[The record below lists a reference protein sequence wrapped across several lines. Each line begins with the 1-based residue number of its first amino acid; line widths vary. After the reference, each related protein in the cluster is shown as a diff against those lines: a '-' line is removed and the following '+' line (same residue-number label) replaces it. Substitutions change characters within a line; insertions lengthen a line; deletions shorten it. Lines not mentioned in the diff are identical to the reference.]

1 MTEQEREVT
10 IEITCTNPPEAT
22 WAGTPG
28 TLCLGIQKGN
38 EVQELTPV
46 NRKRLVFSPTLRVR
60 RHTDG
65 SANFLGPF
73 AHGPRTERFIY
84 LNWVVLN
91 DGVFSAAP
99 GRIKVH
105 LSQIPSSHIDAAVRA
120 GKPIKLTF
128 PISKSDGKLVFAS
141 VRVADRSNS
150 KDL

>member
-1 MTEQEREVT
+1 MTAQEEKVT
-10 IEITCTNPPEAT
+10 VEITCTNPPEAT
-22 WAGTPG
+22 WPGATG
-28 TLCLGIQKGN
+28 TLCLGIQEGN
-38 EVQELTPV
+38 EVQNLTPI
-46 NRKRLVFSPTLRVR
+46 NRKQLVFSPTLRVR

-84 LNWVVLN
+84 LNWVVMN
-91 DGVFSAAP
+91 DGVFTAAP

-105 LSQIPSSHIDAAVRA
+105 LSQIPWSRIDTAVRT

-128 PISKSDGKLVFAS
+128 PISKPDGKLVFAS
-141 VRVADRSNS
+141 VRVADRANS

>member
-1 MTEQEREVT
+1 MTTQEQQVT
-10 IEITCTNPPEAT
+10 IEITCTNPFDAAWPGA
-22 WAGTPG
+22 AG
-28 TLCLGIQKGN
+28 TLCLGIQQGN

-46 NRKRLVFSPTLRVR
+46 NRKRLVFKPVLRVR

-84 LNWVVLN
+84 LNWVVVN

-105 LSQIPSSHIDAAVRA
+105 LSQIRWSHVETAVRA
-120 GKPIKLTF
+120 GKSIKLTVA
-128 PISKSDGKLVFAS
+128 ISKADGKLVFAS
-141 VRVADRSNS
+141 VRVDSH
-150 KDL
+150 